1 MKIVVLAGGT
11 STERTVS
18 ITSGTGICKALR
30 QKGHQAI
37 LVDIFCGVENV
48 NWEDPFPAEYDV
60 DAASEY
66 MSAFNDKIEQMKK
79 ERRSFF
85 GPNIL
90 KLCEEADIV
99 FLGLHGA
106 NGEDGKVQATFDLMG
121 IKYTGTGYLSSA
133 LAMDKGITKQM
144 FLMNNVPTP
153 RGVSMVKEEMTTD
166 LKALGMEFPVVVK
179 TCCGGSS
186 VGVCIANNQTEYQ
199 AALLEAFSY
208 ENEVVVEQFIT
219 GREFSVAV
227 VDGKAYPVIEIAP
240 LQGFYD
246 YKNKYQAGS
255 CVETCPADLSSALTK
270 EMQKY
275 AEMGYKALNLQAYA
289 RLDFLMDD
297 EGNMYCLEANTLPG
311 MTPTSLIPQE
321 AKAIGMDYPQLCE
334 KLIEV
339 SLKKYQ

>member
-37 LVDIFCGVENV
+37 LVDIFCGIENV
-48 NWEDPFPAEYDV
+48 DRENPFPSEYDV

-66 MSAFNDKIEQMKK
+66 MSAFNDRIEQMKK

-85 GPNIL
+85 GPNVL
-90 KLCEEADIV
+90 KLCEAADIV

-186 VGVCIANNQTEYQ
+186 VGVCIANDDAEY
-199 AALLEAFSY
+199 ADALKEAFSY
-208 ENEVVVEQFIT
+208 EDTVLVEEFVD
-219 GREFSVAV
+219 GREF
-227 VDGKAYPVIEIAP
+227 
-240 LQGFYD
+240 
-246 YKNKYQAGS
+246 
-255 CVETCPADLSSALTK
+255 
-270 EMQKY
+270 
-275 AEMGYKALNLQAYA
+275 
-289 RLDFLMDD
+289 
-297 EGNMYCLEANTLPG
+297 
-311 MTPTSLIPQE
+311 
-321 AKAIGMDYPQLCE
+321 
-334 KLIEV
+334 
-339 SLKKYQ
+339 